1 MARCFEKSIL
11 IAMKKIIFASIF
23 TLFAVVTAIGQ
34 MQQGE
39 IDYRKALL
47 VDVRTPQEFAE
58 GTAKGAINI
67 PLQEIQ
73 SRINEFKTDKP
84 IVVFCRSGARS
95 ARAEQIL
102 KQNGITNVINGGTW
116 LDVDRKVKGQK

>member
-1 MARCFEKSIL
+1 
-11 IAMKKIIFASIF
+11 MKKIIFASIF